1 MADKNFLSPSH
12 TRRGTQY
19 ARRARI
25 SPPSPLSPYYNPIIN
40 GFTSSTSLGAT
51 PPSSAS
57 YSTPQSQRRSILE
70 EIRTNLANATWR
82 VTSDASSDEAILN
95 SSPLYIPPKTPPRS
109 PRSDSSDSETK
120 DFSSPRSSHS
130 EPPVA
135 DYEDREEASSSNPIT
150 AGFVSLKNSLLT
162 GPIAMSA
169 RNWFEDLTAFILGAE
184 YKPKPVQVSE
194 DDIVETPI
202 GNYVKLGADWVP
214 LSKTWDKPWENKIKR
229 VGYVENGEGKSYEIL
244 VPTKKD
250 IDFIELDSFRLPVNQ
265 MHRQYKHI
273 PYSNY
278 GGKINVRD
286 EGKSSYLKRIKN
298 AAIRKQGGTLEKLR
312 KASRK
317 IKKGKN
323 MDFDF
328 D

>member
-1 MADKNFLSPSH
+1 MSEQNFLSPPH
-12 TRRGTQY
+12 TRRGTPY
-19 ARRARI
+19 ARRGTPYAR
-25 SPPSPLSPYYNPIIN
+25 
-40 GFTSSTSLGAT
+40 G
-51 PPSSAS
+51 S
-57 YSTPQSQRRSILE
+57 YSARARFSPRTANSSRTASPSTQS
-70 EIRTNLANATWR
+70 
-82 VTSDASSDEAILN
+82 DYDILN
-95 SSPLYIPPKTPPRS
+95 SSPLIIPPKTPPRS

-286 EGKSSYLKRIKN
+286 EGKPGYLKRKRN
-298 AAIRKQGGTLEKLR
+298 AGLKDKLGDELR
-312 KASRK
+312 SSNKPMLRAK
-317 IKKGKN
+317 EMKYVPGKSG
-323 MDFDF
+323 
-328 D
+328 